1 MVDSTV
7 PLKWCLALGS
17 LFSGSYFLFMW
28 IAFSKSPNL
37 NVTFLSLVPA
47 ILLDLGLL
55 IAPAIGGYQ
64 TKRVSRC
71 KFNRP
76 PD

>member
-1 MVDSTV
+1 
-7 PLKWCLALGS
+7 
-17 LFSGSYFLFMW
+17 
-28 IAFSKSPNL
+28 
-37 NVTFLSLVPA
+37 LVPA

-55 IAPAIGGYQ
+55 KAPAIGGYQ